1 MSDDSRRQIL
11 ILLKEKDMT
20 PTEISKHFQFT
31 MPAISTHLRILKNSD
46 LVVQNKIGKNRIYSL
61 NREKALEMMNFFA
74 GIWDY
79 NLKSLKEF
87 LENQKGGKK
96 MSDNYSVIYREIIIN
111 APIDKVFLAVSDQ
124 EQLTNWFPDIAVL
137 EKREGGRVSFKF
149 LKENKKNLDRD
160 HEMTGEVIKFIPN
173 NELSYTWN
181 FKTKPQFSKD
191 TIVTWRFES
200 LDKNKTKVTLSH
212 SGFTENDRQQYDEHE
227 EGWTW
232 FVTRLGNYLTKGEP

>member
-11 ILLKEKDMT
+11 VLLKEKDMT

-96 MSDNYSVIYREIIIN
+96 
-111 APIDKVFLAVSDQ
+111 
-124 EQLTNWFPDIAVL
+124 
-137 EKREGGRVSFKF
+137 
-149 LKENKKNLDRD
+149 
-160 HEMTGEVIKFIPN
+160 
-173 NELSYTWN
+173 
-181 FKTKPQFSKD
+181 
-191 TIVTWRFES
+191 
-200 LDKNKTKVTLSH
+200 
-212 SGFTENDRQQYDEHE
+212 
-227 EGWTW
+227 
-232 FVTRLGNYLTKGEP
+232 

>member
-1 MSDDSRRQIL
+1 VESPWKAMSDDSRRQIL
-11 ILLKEKDMT
+11 VLLKEKDMT

-96 MSDNYSVIYREIIIN
+96 
-111 APIDKVFLAVSDQ
+111 
-124 EQLTNWFPDIAVL
+124 
-137 EKREGGRVSFKF
+137 
-149 LKENKKNLDRD
+149 
-160 HEMTGEVIKFIPN
+160 
-173 NELSYTWN
+173 
-181 FKTKPQFSKD
+181 
-191 TIVTWRFES
+191 
-200 LDKNKTKVTLSH
+200 
-212 SGFTENDRQQYDEHE
+212 
-227 EGWTW
+227 
-232 FVTRLGNYLTKGEP
+232 

>member
-1 MSDDSRRQIL
+1 MESPWKAISDDSRRQIL

-96 MSDNYSVIYREIIIN
+96 
-111 APIDKVFLAVSDQ
+111 
-124 EQLTNWFPDIAVL
+124 
-137 EKREGGRVSFKF
+137 
-149 LKENKKNLDRD
+149 
-160 HEMTGEVIKFIPN
+160 
-173 NELSYTWN
+173 
-181 FKTKPQFSKD
+181 
-191 TIVTWRFES
+191 
-200 LDKNKTKVTLSH
+200 
-212 SGFTENDRQQYDEHE
+212 
-227 EGWTW
+227 
-232 FVTRLGNYLTKGEP
+232 

>member
-1 MSDDSRRQIL
+1 MESSWKAMSDDSRRQIL

-96 MSDNYSVIYREIIIN
+96 
-111 APIDKVFLAVSDQ
+111 
-124 EQLTNWFPDIAVL
+124 
-137 EKREGGRVSFKF
+137 
-149 LKENKKNLDRD
+149 
-160 HEMTGEVIKFIPN
+160 
-173 NELSYTWN
+173 
-181 FKTKPQFSKD
+181 
-191 TIVTWRFES
+191 
-200 LDKNKTKVTLSH
+200 
-212 SGFTENDRQQYDEHE
+212 
-227 EGWTW
+227 
-232 FVTRLGNYLTKGEP
+232 